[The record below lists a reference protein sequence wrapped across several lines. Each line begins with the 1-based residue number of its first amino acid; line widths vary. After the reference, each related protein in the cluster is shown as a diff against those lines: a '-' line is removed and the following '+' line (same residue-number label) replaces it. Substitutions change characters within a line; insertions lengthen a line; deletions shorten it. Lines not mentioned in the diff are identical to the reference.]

1 MNLNT
6 IINKYTKKYLSIFIF
21 SAIISFL
28 MLIPGWYSMQVY
40 DRVLTSH
47 DITTLLGL
55 LLIATFLYIIN
66 GLIERYRGLLLIEVS
81 EKLET
86 DLSPIIYN
94 NIVTPNQHNQNDKG
108 NYVNDLNVIKQFLSG
123 HVIISILDAPWIF
136 ISLGLIFII
145 HYDLGLLALGSCFI
159 LIFLVFLT
167 QKLTSKQLEESQEL
181 SLTERRLVNNATA
194 SAESLF
200 ALGMRNNLQQMI
212 GNIRKESVIKQLV
225 ASSRAVEIT
234 SITKFFKT
242 LIQALILAL
251 GVYLVLQ
258 NEITMGMI
266 FATNLLLGK
275 TLSPLE
281 GIINSW
287 KQVAEFKK
295 SFSSIKVLADNQK
308 IQMFSVELGKPKGFF
323 NIKELSLLLNKN
335 GKPTLKNINLTINP
349 GCTTAI
355 IGPSG
360 AGKTSLLKL
369 LSGIYQASEG
379 FVYLDNSDITKR
391 DFNDLGKY
399 FGYLSQTT
407 DLLAGKVS
415 ENIARFGEVNSEM
428 VIEAAQLAG
437 VHEMI
442 MSLPEAYETVLG
454 DNGFGLSEG
463 QKRKIGLA
471 RALYGNPNII
481 FLDEPGA
488 GLDDISLN
496 VLVDSLKALKNKNA
510 TIILTTHQSKLISL
524 SDNLI
529 VIGNSELKLYGS
541 TINVINQLKN
551 S

>member
-308 IQMFSVELGKPKGFF
+308 IQIFSVELGKPQGFF
-323 NIKELSLLLNKN
+323 TIKELSLLLNKN

>member
-6 IINKYTKKYLSIFIF
+6 IINKYTKKYLTIFIF

-529 VIGNSELKLYGS
+529 VIGNGELKLYGS

>member
-6 IINKYTKKYLSIFIF
+6 IINKYTKKYLTIFIF

-308 IQMFSVELGKPKGFF
+308 IQIFSVELGKPQGFF
-323 NIKELSLLLNKN
+323 TIKELSLLLNKN